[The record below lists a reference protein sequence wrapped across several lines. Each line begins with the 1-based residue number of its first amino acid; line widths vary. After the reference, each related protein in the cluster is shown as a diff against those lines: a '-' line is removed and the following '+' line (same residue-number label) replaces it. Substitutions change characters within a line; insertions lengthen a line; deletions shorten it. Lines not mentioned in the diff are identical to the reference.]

1 VRWKKKQYFRKRFG
15 KSAFGFLQ
23 NRKKRYRMKKYL
35 PAGREEMCN
44 SSWWKKGRRT
54 MNFYN
59 KKFRK
64 IASVI
69 IIVIIVAMIL
79 TGVVPYLF

>member
-1 VRWKKKQYFRKRFG
+1 
-15 KSAFGFLQ
+15 
-23 NRKKRYRMKKYL
+23 MKKYL

-64 IASVI
+64 IVSVI

>member
-1 VRWKKKQYFRKRFG
+1 
-15 KSAFGFLQ
+15 
-23 NRKKRYRMKKYL
+23 MKKYL

-69 IIVIIVAMIL
+69 IIVIIVAMVL

>member
-1 VRWKKKQYFRKRFG
+1 
-15 KSAFGFLQ
+15 
-23 NRKKRYRMKKYL
+23 
-35 PAGREEMCN
+35 
-44 SSWWKKGRRT
+44 

-79 TGVVPYLF
+79 TGVVRICSNHIGAENR

>member
-1 VRWKKKQYFRKRFG
+1 MER
-15 KSAFGFLQ
+15 
-23 NRKKRYRMKKYL
+23 YL
-35 PAGREEMCN
+35 PGEPGRKGIELFVI
-44 SSWWKKGRRT
+44 SKKGRKI
-54 MNFYN
+54 MNFYS

>member
-1 VRWKKKQYFRKRFG
+1 
-15 KSAFGFLQ
+15 
-23 NRKKRYRMKKYL
+23 
-35 PAGREEMCN
+35 
-44 SSWWKKGRRT
+44 

-64 IASVI
+64 IVSVI